1 MFRAGEVTQ
10 GNANVNW
17 ISGRCWPDS
26 DFVTDHVPGVLRSN
40 THFPLPSKTTSRV
53 TSVLGIWIAKR
64 SPPSRCGSQPPART
78 EFHDGGVAESWQSIN
93 YETAILRN
101 TASIEHTPEALGVE
115 TLRDVRFGGT
125 WARDV
130 Q

>member
-17 ISGRCWPDS
+17 ISGR
-26 DFVTDHVPGVLRSN
+26 
-40 THFPLPSKTTSRV
+40 
-53 TSVLGIWIAKR
+53 
-64 SPPSRCGSQPPART
+64 
-78 EFHDGGVAESWQSIN
+78 QSIN